1 VFYVTTDDQKV
12 LLAFVPNVDQ
22 DKISWFKE
30 RTEEID
36 PGNNQ
41 YMYFKESWYCRKHQ
55 GGKWTKVFLSFDV
68 DIRNARWS
76 PMQKIGEIR
85 Q

>member
-41 YMYFKESWYCRKHQ
+41 YIFQRKLVLSKTSRGQ
-55 GGKWTKVFLSFDV
+55 VDKGVFVF
-68 DIRNARWS
+68 
-76 PMQKIGEIR
+76 
-85 Q
+85 